1 MSAPDSGIAASG
13 IDTAAL
19 PLAVAWF
26 DTAMPRGPAIGDPER
41 TTWHAFT
48 DVFRVRR
55 EGGKDGTNFVPD
67 RFKLETDGRHVRRLK
82 ANLLARTAIALDFET
97 NKKTGTALTVT
108 PTEAASRASALGLA
122 CVVYSSHN
130 HRSPD
135 DIRFRAV
142 FALEA
147 EIAANLPAPEVMA
160 DVMGLA
166 DVLDTSKVG
175 AASLF
180 YLPSSP
186 PGLLSLHE
194 TIVVPGAPIA
204 AAWITERAGAI
215 LTFRKAERDRLAA
228 EAHAEAAG
236 RREAKIAAGINPD
249 NSLIEKLRAKLDL
262 GSILLAHGYAKSGD
276 CYRHPNSQS
285 GMFGADIKVFS
296 GIERVYSHNAGD
308 PLHAGNLPR
317 WCTAKAIDAVDA
329 AIILAHSGDRTKGL
343 TALAGRF
350 GLGKGE
356 ERKAIA
362 RLMFKM
368 IKQQRSQPEIEA
380 AVFAE
385 GSRRGLS
392 REEVCHVAHWV
403 AGQATEGS
411 AA

>member
-1 MSAPDSGIAASG
+1 
-13 IDTAAL
+13 
-19 PLAVAWF
+19 
-26 DTAMPRGPAIGDPER
+26 MPTGQRAIGDVEH
-41 TTWHAFT
+41 TTWGVLTEAL
-48 DVFRVRR
+48 RWRR
-55 EGGKDGTNFVPD
+55 EGQKDGPGFVPST
-67 RFKLETDGRHVRRLK
+67 FTLEPSGRHVRRLK
-82 ANLLARTAIALDFET
+82 ANLRARSAIALDFET

-108 PTEAASRASALGLA
+108 PTEAAARASALGLA

-204 AAWITERAGAI
+204 AAWITERASAI
-215 LTFRKAERDRLAA
+215 LALRKAEQDRMAA
-228 EAHAEAAG
+228 AAHAEASA
-236 RREAKIAAGINPD
+236 RKEAKTAAGFNPD
-249 NSLIEKLRAKLDL
+249 DSLIEKLRVKLDL
-262 GSILLAHGYAKSGD
+262 GSILLAHGYAKSGN
-276 CYRHPNSQS
+276 CYRHANSQS
-285 GMFGADIKVFS
+285 GIFGADVKVFS
-296 GIERVYSHNAGD
+296 GVERVYSHNAGD
-308 PLHAGNLPR
+308 PLHAGNLPS
-317 WCTAKAIDAVDA
+317 WCTAKAIDVVDV
-329 AIILAHSGDRTKGL
+329 AIVLDHAGDRTKGL
-343 TALAGRF
+343 AALAERF
-350 GLGKGE
+350 GLDKRE
-356 ERKAIA
+356 ERRAVS
-362 RLMFKM
+362 RLMFKL
-368 IKQQRSQPEIEA
+368 IERHRSQPEIEA

-392 REEVCHVAHWV
+392 RDEICRVAHWV
-403 AGQATEGS
+403 AGKINKGR